1 MKLPENIDDLKLLIK
16 NEVQENIHLDY
27 KDSRAIDKN
36 KRHEIAKDASAFANS
51 DGGILIYGIR
61 EEEHLPIEIDQ
72 GVDHRIFTRE
82 WLEEVITSNITPIID
97 ELKIIQIPLS
107 ETNSA
112 FAIQIPKSYRAP
124 HQDQSSKRYFKR
136 YNFKSQPMENYEI
149 NDVRSRTYSVSP
161 LVNFDV
167 SLKHRVI
174 VYFVVSNIGNVP
186 AENVNFS
193 FSIELPWRDENRK
206 PPLLT
211 KGIKYLPPGREFKWF
226 FRTAQDIF
234 SKDKKIPTEFEVT
247 ATYFHPQIG
256 RYYSDVFYIDFNDY
270 LHTEISESEIFQHGK
285 KLEESIMSLTG
296 ELKSINKHLEAISN
310 IAGPTG
316 LDFSITS
323 LKDIKSILSG
333 ESSFVKIDPVSCDHT
348 VFREVLEIDYNLAFK
363 IEQHFWQHKSF
374 EGIENI
380 EGFSQEILDRFWS
393 HFWNDFWNDFR
404 TVANKDNSAD
414 AKSNATDSV
423 VMPKNE
429 QIA

>member
-1 MKLPENIDDLKLLIK
+1 MKLPENIEDLYLLIK

-36 KRHEIAKDASAFANS
+36 KRHEIAKDVSAFANS

-72 GVDHRIFTRE
+72 GVDHSIFTRE
-82 WLEEVITSNITPIID
+82 WLEEVIISNITPIID
-97 ELKIIQIPLS
+97 EIKIVQIPLS

-124 HQDQSSKRYFKR
+124 HQDHSSKRYFKR
-136 YNFKSQPMENYEI
+136 YNFKSQPMEDYEI
-149 NDVRSRTYSVSP
+149 NDVRSRIYNVSP
-161 LVNFDV
+161 LVNFDI
-167 SLKHRVI
+167 SIKHSVI

-186 AENVNFS
+186 AENVTFS
-193 FSIELPWRDENRK
+193 FSIDLPWRDENRK
-206 PPLLT
+206 PPLLI

-256 RYYSDVFYIDFNDY
+256 QNYSDVFYIDFNDY

-285 KLEESIMSLTG
+285 KLEESIKSLTD
-296 ELKSINKHLEAISN
+296 EIKSINKHLENIST

-323 LKDIKSILSG
+323 LKNIKSILSDK
-333 ESSFVKIDPVSCDHT
+333 SSFVKIDPVYCDHT
-348 VFREVLEIDYNLAFK
+348 VFREVMEIDDNLAFK
-363 IEQHFWQHKSF
+363 IEQHFWQNKSF

-380 EGFSQEILDRFWS
+380 EGVSQEILYKFKKYFKTTS
-393 HFWNDFWNDFR
+393 
-404 TVANKDNSAD
+404 ANKPDSAD
-414 AKSNATDSV
+414 AKNSTAD
-423 VMPKNE
+423 
-429 QIA
+429 

>member
-1 MKLPENIDDLKLLIK
+1 VKLPENVDDLTLLIK

-36 KRHEIAKDASAFANS
+36 KRHEIAKDVSAFANS

-61 EEEHLPIEIDQ
+61 EEEHIPIEIDQ
-72 GVDHRIFTRE
+72 GVDHHIFTRE

-97 ELKIIQIPLS
+97 ELKIVQIPLS
-107 ETNSA
+107 ENTSA

-149 NDVRSRTYSVSP
+149 NDVRSRTYSISP

-167 SLKHRVI
+167 SIKHSVI
-174 VYFVVSNIGNVP
+174 IYFVVSNIGNVP
-186 AENVNFS
+186 AENVKFT
-193 FSIELPWRDENRK
+193 FSIDLPWRDENRK

-226 FRTAQDIF
+226 FHTAQDIF

-256 RYYSDVFYIDFNDY
+256 QNYADVFHIDFNDY

-285 KLEESIMSLTG
+285 KLEESIKSLSG
-296 ELKSINKHLEAISN
+296 ELKSIDKHLENISN

-316 LDFSITS
+316 LDFSITA

-333 ESSFVKIDPVSCDHT
+333 ESSFVKIDPVLCDHT
-348 VFREVLEIDYNLAFK
+348 VFKEVLEIDSKLAFN
-363 IEQHFWQHKSF
+363 IEQHFWNNKSF

-380 EGFSQEILDRFWS
+380 EGLSKEILERI
-393 HFWNDFWNDFR
+393 
-404 TVANKDNSAD
+404 NKYF
-414 AKSNATDSV
+414 KKT
-423 VMPKNE
+423 
-429 QIA
+429 

>member
-27 KDSRAIDKN
+27 KDSRAIDKK
-36 KRHEIAKDASAFANS
+36 KRHEIAKDVSAFANS
-51 DGGILIYGIR
+51 DGGVLIYGVR
-61 EEEHLPIEIDQ
+61 EKDHIPIEIDQ
-72 GVDHRIFTRE
+72 GVDHSIFTRE

-97 ELKIIQIPLS
+97 ELKIVQIPLS
-107 ETNSA
+107 EKNSV

-161 LVNFDV
+161 LVNFDI
-167 SLKHRVI
+167 SIKHSVI
-174 VYFVVSNIGNVP
+174 VYFVISNIGSVP
-186 AENVNFS
+186 AENVKLS
-193 FSIELPWRDENRK
+193 FSIDLPWRDEKRK
-206 PPLLT
+206 PAFLT
-211 KGIKYLPPGREFKWF
+211 KGIKYLPPGKEFKWF
-226 FRTAQDIF
+226 FQTAQNIF

-247 ATYFHPQIG
+247 ATYFHPQIDQN
-256 RYYSDVFYIDFNDY
+256 YSDVFYIDINDY

-285 KLEESIMSLTG
+285 KLDESIKKLTG
-296 ELKSINKHLEAISN
+296 EIKSINNHLENISN

-333 ESSFVKIDPVSCDHT
+333 EGSFVKIDPMYCDHK
-348 VFREVLEIDYNLAFK
+348 VFREVLEIDSNLAFK
-363 IEQHFWQHKSF
+363 IEQHFWHHKSS

-380 EGFSQEILDRFWS
+380 EGFSQEILNRFKNYFILTS
-393 HFWNDFWNDFR
+393 
-404 TVANKDNSAD
+404 ANKANSAD
-414 AKSNATDSV
+414 AKDRAAD
-423 VMPKNE
+423 
-429 QIA
+429 